1 MADRELKGKVE
12 KAIEFGDSVVPA
24 HLKPIEF
31 DRRRGIAVELGPIR
45 WTAIPAVGALGD
57 KGATIDVRNVVRNPS
72 TWLLLRR
79 DSLNTLAGLELEVK
93 EAREKGKV
101 DVRVFRSSGRSVA
114 EGTAWDSD
122 RGVEFEV
129 RVIGVRVPRRKQQG
143 TVLRGVLDTSGRL
156 RMTLG

>member
-1 MADRELKGKVE
+1 MADRELKGKVGRP
-12 KAIEFGDSVVPA
+12 IEFGDSVVPT
-24 HLKPIEF
+24 HLKSIEF

-45 WTAIPAVGALGD
+45 WTAIPAVGALGGE
-57 KGATIDVRNVVRNPS
+57 GASIDVQNVVRNPS

-79 DSLNTLAGLELEVK
+79 DSVNTVAGLELEV
-93 EAREKGKV
+93 REGRDKGRAN
-101 DVRVFRSSGRSVA
+101 VRVLRSSGRSIA
-114 EGTAWDSD
+114 EGTAWNSD

-143 TVLRGVLDTSGRL
+143 TVLRGALDTSGRL